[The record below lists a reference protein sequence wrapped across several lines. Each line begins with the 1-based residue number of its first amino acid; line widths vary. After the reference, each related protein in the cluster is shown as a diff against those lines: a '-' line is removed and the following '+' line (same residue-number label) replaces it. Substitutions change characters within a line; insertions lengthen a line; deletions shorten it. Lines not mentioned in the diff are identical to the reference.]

1 MRVGNR
7 ARWALVIVAAAAL
20 VVVAGAAARTHS
32 AAKKGPIIIG
42 WAHDSTGPMAPFDGP
57 ALAAAQ
63 LELKKIN
70 KKNVLGRKIVLK
82 TCDTQSDNAAA
93 SKACADQLISQ
104 GAKIIMT
111 TCDVNLA
118 GPVIQESAIK
128 NHLLTVAPCIGTD
141 QLGPKFPFCGGT
153 HLCFSFGNL
162 AQDEGSAMA
171 QFAWNHGWKTADL
184 AKDNTIIYFDAVINA
199 FKARFKQL
207 GGKIKFETK
216 YQDPYIQPGSNNFHA
231 AASAIQQHP
240 AKVIVTVTAGA
251 WQALG
256 PFMTDLRTANVK
268 TPVLNSWA
276 GDGTYWTGPQVTN
289 YWFVTYANAFGH
301 DPSKAVNK
309 LANALGPLGSQSRP
323 ATGGF
328 ITGPAAL
335 DGIVLAIQRAHGSLV
350 GSKLAKVM
358 EKFHKVPTIS
368 GRVSFSKTLHSVFGR
383 RYRVIEINDKTTT
396 ARGTIVA
403 KTVPH
408 SPDQP

>member
-1 MRVGNR
+1 MNAGKR

-32 AAKKGPIIIG
+32 AAGKGPIVIG

-63 LELKKIN
+63 LEVKKVN
-70 KKNVLGRKIVLK
+70 KKGVDGRKIEIK
-82 TCDTQSDNAAA
+82 TCDTQGDDASA

-104 GAKIIMT
+104 GAKIMFT

-118 GPVIQESAIK
+118 SPVMQESVK
-128 NHLLTVAPCIGTD
+128 SHLLTVAPCIGTD
-141 QLGPKFPFCGGT
+141 QMGPKGGFCNGKD
-153 HLCFSFGNL
+153 LCFSFGNV

-171 QFAWNHGWKTADL
+171 QVAWNHGWKTADL
-184 AKDNTIIYFDAVINA
+184 AKDNTIIYFDAVVNA

-207 GGKIKFETK
+207 GGKINFETT
-216 YQDPYIQPGSNNFHA
+216 YQDPAIHPGSTNFNN
-231 AASAIQQHP
+231 AASAIEQHP

-251 WQALG
+251 YGALG
-256 PFMTDLRTANVK
+256 PFMTDLRTANDK

-276 GDGTYWTGPQVTN
+276 GDGTYWTDSQVTN

-309 LANALGPLGSQSRP
+309 LASAMNPHP

-328 ITGPAAL
+328 ITGPAAI
-335 DGIVLAIQRAHGSLV
+335 DGVALAIKRAHGSLV
-350 GSKLAKVM
+350 GSKLAAVM
-358 EKFHKVPTIS
+358 QKFHQVPTIS
-368 GRVSFSKTLHSVFGR
+368 GKVSFSKKLHSVFGR
-383 RYRVIEINDKTTT
+383 AYRVIELNNKTATEK
-396 ARGTIVA
+396 GTIVA
-403 KTVPH
+403 KKVPH